1 MLSLNGKTWRNIA
14 WNRIVVWYVECLEK
28 DSQQVFL
35 TLIHSPP
42 LEGCLK
48 GGVGD

>member
-1 MLSLNGKTWRNIA
+1 MGKLKKYCLEQ
-14 WNRIVVWYVECLEK
+14 IVVGYVECLEK

>member
-1 MLSLNGKTWRNIA
+1 MGKLKKYCLEQ
-14 WNRIVVWYVECLEK
+14 IVVGYVECLEK
-28 DSQQVFL
+28 VRQQVLFKL
-35 TLIHSPP
+35 THSPP